1 MPGQIPQPLWIFR
14 IVHINNVEYILEHG
28 MFTKNHLQADL
39 NYIDIGDSN
48 LTSQRNNHPVSID
61 PPNGTLGE
69 YVPFYF
75 GPLSP
80 MLMNIWT
87 GFRGITKRPQSDII
101 YICCKVDDI
110 VTSNLTFCFTDGH
123 AKNHLTTFYNNLNQL
138 NEVSWNIVGERY
150 WRNDDNDYDR
160 MRKKQAE
167 FLVKEMVP
175 VMCIKCIVVFNEE
188 KRILVD
194 GIIQRFGLK
203 INVIIKNDFYY

>member
-28 MFTKNHLQADL
+28 MFTKNHLQADP

-123 AKNHLTTFYNNLNQL
+123 AKNHLTIFFNDLMHL

-150 WRNDDNDYDR
+150 WRNDDFDYDR

-175 VMCIKCIVVFNEE
+175 VMCIKCIVVFNED